1 MIDDHVRR
9 FLFEQH
15 PIRGHWVHL
24 ARTWQALRAH
34 QDYPA
39 PVRDLLGEATSAAAL
54 LASTLKF
61 EGLLTFQL
69 QGDGAVK
76 LLVAQCSDDFRLRA
90 VARFDADAV
99 SPDFRSLVGGGNVTV
114 TVESREP
121 GTRYQGIVAL
131 SGDSLSASL
140 EGYFASSEQLPT
152 VVRLAADAERAAGIL
167 VQRVAAE
174 GGRVAPP
181 AGASD
186 TEEVWRRSAAAVRG
200 LDRDWLL
207 GLAPQDLLQRALGV
221 EDLRLFEGAAVRFE
235 CRCSETRVEG
245 ILRSLGLAEVRSV
258 LAEQGAVTVTCEFCQ
273 RPYRFDAVDV
283 ERLFASGVVSDRPGS
298 VN

>member
-99 SPDFRSLVGGGNVTV
+99 SPDFRSLVGDGNVTV

>member
-1 MIDDHVRR
+1 MIDDTVRR

-90 VARFDADAV
+90 VARFDADV
-99 SPDFRSLVGGGNVTV
+99 VRPDFRSLVGGGNVTV

-152 VVRLAADAERAAGIL
+152 VVRLAADAERSAGLL

-181 AGASD
+181 AATSD

>member
-1 MIDDHVRR
+1 MIDDCIRR

-34 QDYPA
+34 QDYPP
-39 PVRDLLGEATSAAAL
+39 PVRQLLGEATSAAAL

-76 LLVAQCSDDFRLRA
+76 LLVAQCSDDFGLRA

-99 SPDFRSLVGGGNVTV
+99 STDFRALVGSGNVTV

-140 EGYFASSEQLPT
+140 EGYFATSEQLPT
-152 VVRLAADAERAAGIL
+152 VVQLAADAERSAGVL
-167 VQRVAAE
+167 VQRVATE
-174 GGRVAPP
+174 GGRVAAP
-181 AGASD
+181 AGIRD
-186 TEEVWRRSAAAVRG
+186 TDEVWRAAAAAVRH

-207 GLAPQDLLQRALGV
+207 GLSPQDLLQRSLGA
-221 EDLRLFEGAAVRFE
+221 EDLRLFDGAAVRFE

-245 ILRSLGLAEVRSV
+245 ILRSLGIAEVRSV

-283 ERLFASGVVSDRPGS
+283 ERLFASGVVNDRPGS

>member
-99 SPDFRSLVGGGNVTV
+99 SPDFRSLVGDGNVTV

-181 AGASD
+181 AGAGD